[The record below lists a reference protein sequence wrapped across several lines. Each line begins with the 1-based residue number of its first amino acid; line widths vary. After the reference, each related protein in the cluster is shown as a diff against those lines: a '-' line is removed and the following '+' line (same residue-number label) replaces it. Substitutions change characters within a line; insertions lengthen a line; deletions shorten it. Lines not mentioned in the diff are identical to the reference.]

1 MSILEVCNLSKQ
13 YKQVNA
19 VNGIS
24 FVVQP
29 GTCFGLL
36 GPNGA
41 GKTTT
46 IEMIEGITEPSAGVI
61 LYQGKPRDSLFK
73 QEAGIQFQ
81 ETSLTDYITVKE
93 TLELFA
99 SLYKKPFP
107 LSQVIDL
114 CKLQPILKQ
123 RTTLLSGGQ
132 KKRLLLALALIN
144 DPKIVFLDEPT
155 TGLDPQARHNFWQL
169 ISDIKSQG
177 KTVILTTHY
186 MEEAELL
193 CDELIIM
200 DAGKI
205 LDQGSPKTLLEKH
218 FNRQRVTLNK
228 RDIQTSQLS
237 LSEKLIE
244 EEDRLIILSENIE
257 STLSSLK
264 KQGIDLTSISIE
276 TPNLEDLFLK
286 LTGHT
291 LRQ

>member
-61 LYQGKPRDSLFK
+61 LYQGKPRDALFK

-200 DAGKI
+200 DAGII

>member
-1 MSILEVCNLSKQ
+1 MRCLPVFTKTHAAFSGYRPLQASA
-13 YKQVNA
+13 Y
-19 VNGIS
+19 S
-24 FVVQP
+24 
-29 GTCFGLL
+29 
-36 GPNGA
+36 
-41 GKTTT
+41 KTTHYSFIWWT
-46 IEMIEGITEPSAGVI
+46 
-61 LYQGKPRDSLFK
+61 
-73 QEAGIQFQ
+73 
-81 ETSLTDYITVKE
+81 
-93 TLELFA
+93 
-99 SLYKKPFP
+99 
-107 LSQVIDL
+107 
-114 CKLQPILKQ
+114 
-123 RTTLLSGGQ
+123 

-205 LDQGSPKTLLEKH
+205 LDQGSPKALLEKH

-276 TPNLEDLFLK
+276 TPNLEDFIFK
-286 LTGHT
+286 ANRPHAASII
-291 LRQ
+291 

>member
-81 ETSLTDYITVKE
+81 ETSLTDYITVQE
-93 TLELFA
+93 TLEMFA
-99 SLYKKPFP
+99 SLYKKPMP

>member
-61 LYQGKPRDSLFK
+61 LYQGKPRDALFK

-200 DAGKI
+200 DAGII
-205 LDQGSPKTLLEKH
+205 LDQGSPKALLEKH